1 MGHSP
6 TIEQQGQKDAA
17 FQKYV
22 DEQTT
27 ALNKKS
33 GEAETTMTARMDK
46 FYKQGGWEDAKP
58 LTQGSYQHL
67 TTASEWSLTHVSDMI
82 DAIRGAIFGG
92 AAAPSATDPNSKL
105 TQIGKGTVTDTAPP
119 ALTAMAAMAGIDLLI
134 ASAAFDAIQ
143 GILTTFTSKTSTEIV
158 SNYTQ
163 KDLVPGL
170 SLFVTVME
178 DMYHRSDF
186 FTGETIIQNFYIFD
200 AKFSVSRGADIAK
213 FHMLETLINQQVAIE
228 SQANKMSERIAALDV
243 NRTDYEAAFE
253 KLTQTLDMQ
262 NKYVEKLQAQIDA
275 LRKAKQAADTAQIEQ
290 LRQR

>member
-186 FTGETIIQNFYIFD
+186 FSGETIIQNFYIFD

>member
-22 DEQTT
+22 DDQTT

-33 GEAETTMTARMDK
+33 GEAETTMKTHMDA
-46 FYKQGGWEDAKP
+46 FYKQGGWDDAKP

-67 TTASEWSLTHVSDMI
+67 TTTSEWSLTHVSDMI
-82 DAIRGAIFGG
+82 DAIRGAIFSG

-105 TQIGKGTVTDTAPP
+105 TQIGKGTITETPPP
-119 ALTAMAAMAGIDLLI
+119 ALTAMAAMAGMDLLI

-143 GILTTFTSKTSTEIV
+143 GILTTFTSKTNTEIV
-158 SNYTQ
+158 SDYTQ

-178 DMYHRSDF
+178 NMYHRSDF

-200 AKFSVSRGADIAK
+200 AKFSISRGADIAK

-228 SQANKMSERIAALDV
+228 SQANKMSERVAALDV
-243 NRTDYEAAFE
+243 DRSDYEAAFE
-253 KLTQTLDMQ
+253 KLEKTLEMQ
-262 NKYVEKLQAQIDA
+262 NKFIAKLQTEIDA
-275 LRKAKQAADTAQIEQ
+275 LRAAKQAANTAQIKL
-290 LRQR
+290 LRRR